1 MIKIR
6 NLCECALQGRAY
18 YTRRC
23 PVCGRYRDAGHYQ
36 HRKNRTREDLEEE
49 RRLIKEHTKRM
60 NQSVIAKI
68 AHLNEL
74 CEVRMAHVP
83 KKPVPTQPSRTMTP
97 KERAEWEMRAEYWR
111 KKREEELLAYI
122 NEPVSFF
129 AGHLTGTNSRYTK
142 AGARILDGYH
152 EFMVSWGWPTRWPS
166 VRQRFFGATTPCRQP

>member
-1 MIKIR
+1 MRLR
-6 NLCECALQGRAY
+6 NLCECVLQGRAY

-23 PVCGRYRDAGHYQ
+23 PVCGRHRDAGHYQ

-49 RRLIKEHTKRM
+49 RRLIKEHARRM
-60 NQSVIAKI
+60 HQSVIKKI

-74 CEVRMAHVP
+74 CEFRMAHVP
-83 KKPVPTQPSRTMTP
+83 PKPVPTQPSRTMTP
-97 KERAEWEMRAEYWR
+97 KERAEWEMRAEYWQ
-111 KKREEELLAYI
+111 KKRTEELLAYI

-129 AGHLTGTNSRYTK
+129 EGHLTGTNSRYTK

-166 VRQRFFGATTPCRQP
+166 VRQRFLGATTPCRQP